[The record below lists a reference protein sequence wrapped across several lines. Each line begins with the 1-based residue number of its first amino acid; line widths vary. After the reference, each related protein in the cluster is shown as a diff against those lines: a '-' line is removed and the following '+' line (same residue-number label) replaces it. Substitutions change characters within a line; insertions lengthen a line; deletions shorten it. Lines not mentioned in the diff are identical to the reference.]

1 MMRSRYLNN
10 NLRRPAGIGLPRRS
24 NRAGLFALAL
34 LLLTGSCRNDSRS
47 YSALVKKELSS
58 GKVSNQLLLDIRF
71 GMTRK
76 AFYSYCW
83 TMHNKGTFEDGA
95 NSTAVLYH
103 LRGPGQLRYPASLNF
118 YPEFRKDSI
127 YKMWAQVEYDA
138 WAPWNRNLFADSLML
153 DVVRLYSQWY
163 PGNEFLKLTDPHR
176 GTIYVKVDGNR
187 RIIVGKKD
195 DAHVNVDY
203 TNLLAENVKQP

>member
-1 MMRSRYLNN
+1 MRSKYLNRK
-10 NLRRPAGIGLPRRS
+10 LRRLAGTGLPPRS
-24 NRAGLFALAL
+24 NRAGLFALVL
-34 LLLTGSCRNDSRS
+34 LLLTGACRNDSLS
-47 YSALVKKELSS
+47 YSGLVRKELAS

-76 AFYSYCW
+76 EFYSYCW
-83 TMHNKGTFEDGA
+83 TMHNKGHFEDGA

-103 LRGPGQLRYPASLNF
+103 LRGPGQLRYPASMNF

-127 YKMWAQVEYDA
+127 YRMWAQVEYDA
-138 WAPWNRNLFADSLML
+138 WAPWNRNLFADSLMV
-153 DVVRLYSQWY
+153 DVVRLFKHLY
-163 PGNEFLKLTDPHR
+163 PGNDFLKLTDPHR

>member
-1 MMRSRYLNN
+1 MMRSKSLNSKP
-10 NLRRPAGIGLPRRS
+10 LHHSGRGARLV
-24 NRAGLFALAL
+24 LAL
-34 LLLTGSCRNDSRS
+34 LLLTGACRNDSRS
-47 YSALVKKELSS
+47 YSGLVKKELAS
-58 GKVSNQLLLDIRF
+58 GKISNQLLLDIRF

-76 AFYSYCW
+76 EFYSYCW

-103 LRGPGQLRYPASLNF
+103 LREPGQLRYPASINF

-163 PGNEFLKLTDPHR
+163 PGNDFLKLTDPRR

-203 TNLLAENVKQP
+203 ANLLAENVKQP